1 MNVHTRPATLDD
13 DRALAVLDAQ
23 AWPPELRVVPP
34 QDADEPFF
42 GPRREPHDVIVAAL
56 NGAVVGYARLGRH
69 LAIAANDH
77 VLHLEA
83 LAVSPDARGQGVG
96 SVLIDVAIAEAFSR
110 GARKLGLRAL
120 STNASAIRLYQRAGF
135 REEGRLS
142 DEIRLPDGSF
152 ADDVWFALPLIQ

>member
-23 AWPPELRVVPP
+23 AWPPELWVVPP

-42 GPRREPHDVIVAAL
+42 GPRREPADVIVATL
-56 NGAVVGYARLGRH
+56 DGAVVGYARIGRH
-69 LAIAANDH
+69 MRIAANDH

-83 LAVSPDARGQGVG
+83 LAVSPAARGQGVG
-96 SVLIDVAIAEAFSR
+96 SLLIDVTIAEAFSR

-120 STNASAIRLYQRAGF
+120 STNGPAIRLYERAGF
-135 REEGRLS
+135 REEGRLK
-142 DEIRLPDGSF
+142 DEIRLPDGSY
-152 ADDVWFALPLIQ
+152 ADDVWLALPLT

>member
-1 MNVHTRPATLDD
+1 VKVHTHRATLDD

-23 AWPPELRVVPP
+23 AWPPELWVVTP

-42 GPRREPHDVIVAAL
+42 GPRREPQDVIVATL
-56 NGAVVGYARLGRH
+56 DGAVVGYARIGRH
-69 LAIAANDH
+69 MAIAANDH

-83 LAVSPDARGQGVG
+83 LAVSPAARGMGVG
-96 SVLIDVAIAEAFSR
+96 SLVIEVTIAEAFSR

-120 STNASAIRLYQRAGF
+120 STNAPAIRLYERAGF
-135 REEGRLS
+135 REEGRLK

-152 ADDVWFALPLIQ
+152 ADDVWFALPLI